1 MRFVAKPTPKSS
13 RSGDPSTTPTDIM
26 TFTSWRDISRQPLA
40 IAHRGGALLAAE
52 NTAEAFRAAEA
63 AGADAVE
70 TDVRVTV
77 DGVHVCFHDADLS
90 RLCGDPRAVAEI
102 DLMTLRSLLP
112 DVMTLPE
119 AIAASYPLGLLLDV
133 KLMDGAHLPAI
144 IAHVASAGAS
154 SRTILGLRDIA
165 IIEAAR
171 DMAPDIAILALVGDP
186 DIAAA
191 AALAGA
197 NWFRLWQG
205 DLTARRA
212 IAIKDAGMRLA
223 VMVGQPRNTALPQ
236 YPAFPVGQVDADG
249 MRQIAIASP
258 DAIMLDDP
266 RLLIAVNR

>member
-1 MRFVAKPTPKSS
+1 
-13 RSGDPSTTPTDIM
+13 M
-26 TFTSWRDISRQPLA
+26 TFTSWLDISRQPLA

-70 TDVRVTV
+70 TDVRVTA
-77 DGVHVCFHDADLS
+77 DGAHVCCHDADLL
-90 RLCGDPRAVAEI
+90 RLCDDPRVVAEV
-102 DLMTLRSLLP
+102 DLATLRSLLP

-133 KLMDGAHLPAI
+133 KLMDAAHLPAI
-144 IAHVASAGAS
+144 VAHVASAGAS

-165 IIEAAR
+165 LIEAAR
-171 DMAPDIAILALVGDP
+171 AMAADIAILALVGDP
-186 DIAAA
+186 DSAAA

-205 DLTARRA
+205 DLTAGRA
-212 IAIKDAGMRLA
+212 IAVKDAGMRLA
-223 VMVGQPRNTALPQ
+223 VMVGQPRNTPLPQ
-236 YPAFPVGQVDADG
+236 YPAYPVGQVDADG
-249 MRQIAIASP
+249 LKRIAIASP

-266 RLLIAVNR
+266 RLLGTINR